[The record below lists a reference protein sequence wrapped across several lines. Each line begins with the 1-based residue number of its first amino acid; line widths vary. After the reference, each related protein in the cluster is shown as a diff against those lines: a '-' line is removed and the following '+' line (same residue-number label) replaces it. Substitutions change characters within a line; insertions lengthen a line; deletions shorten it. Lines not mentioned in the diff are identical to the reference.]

1 MSIFSIA
8 FNNFKNNIKTYT
20 MFFISMIFSVI
31 ILNNF
36 IILLD
41 GEALTILGEANVAY
55 TKMILRMI
63 SLVLGIFMFF
73 FIWYTSNV
81 FLRNRKRK

>member
-41 GEALTILGEANVAY
+41 GEALTILGETNVSY

-63 SLVLGIFMFF
+63 SLILGI
-73 FIWYTSNV
+73 
-81 FLRNRKRK
+81 